1 YLDSNTLRAGYPE
14 SKRVSEA
21 LCQAYIAK
29 YHLNIVIPRLS
40 RVFGPSMKLNDSKAS
55 SQFILKAVNKENII
69 LKSQGSQYY
78 SY

>member
-1 YLDSNTLRAGYPE
+1 
-14 SKRVSEA
+14 
-21 LCQAYIAK
+21 QAYIAK

-78 SY
+78 SYAYVADVVSALLFCWYVGRTE